1 MIGHLAVPALN
12 NGANTSA
19 TLSKAVIEGLLRE
32 RLGYDGLVIS
42 DALNMHSV
50 SKLYLTK
57 GILEWEAFN
66 AGNDVLCFA
75 ENVPEGIQEILK
87 RADISRIE
95 ASFERIWKC
104 KVQAGLITDSK
115 FEATDLD
122 WKSTA
127 IINQKCA
134 EKAITLVKKDSTSSI
149 TDFIC
154 NGESVAKVSVY
165 RESDNP
171 FFEGLENTIQGDS
184 FSIALGDKNLEEK
197 LQAINK
203 YDTLVI
209 ALFVPKAKPLANFE
223 IEDTII
229 TWLSEVVLTKKV
241 VFHLFGNPYALQV
254 LPNILAAKIVVVA
267 YQDLREFQEV
277 AAQKIALNQAYE
289 GTLPVTLL
297 LK

>member
-1 MIGHLAVPALN
+1 M
-12 NGANTSA
+12 
-19 TLSKAVIEGLLRE
+19 
-32 RLGYDGLVIS
+32 
-42 DALNMHSV
+42 
-50 SKLYLTK
+50 
-57 GILEWEAFN
+57 
-66 AGNDVLCFA
+66 
-75 ENVPEGIQEILK
+75 
-87 RADISRIE
+87 
-95 ASFERIWKC
+95 
-104 KVQAGLITDSK
+104 
-115 FEATDLD
+115 
-122 WKSTA
+122 
-127 IINQKCA
+127 
-134 EKAITLVKKDSTSSI
+134 VKKDSTSTIS
-149 TDFIC
+149 DFVS
-154 NGESVAKVSVY
+154 NGGRVAKVSVY

-254 LPNILAAKIVVVA
+254 LPNVLAAKIVVVA
-267 YQDLREFQEV
+267 YQDLKAFQEV
-277 AAQKIALNQAYE
+277 AAQKITLNQAYE